1 MVIGDMI
8 METLIIDPISYVRLE
23 DFVNK
28 VKNEYQMRFVIIL
41 DPAIS
46 VNETNVGEYGK
57 LCS

>member
-46 VNETNVGEYGK
+46 VNETIVGEYGK